1 MRILFFTLVK
11 ISSIDE
17 GGIYVDMVREFT
29 KRGYQIDYYFPFG
42 EKINHR
48 SNGYSIN
55 SIYLKQKFQKTN
67 SYLLKYLAYKI
78 IEHRF
83 SRLIQKNKNKYDLLI
98 LVTPSIFQHK
108 IVKSFKSK
116 FKSAKII
123 LLLKDIFPD
132 NARDLGFFKNIP
144 FGSILF
150 KYFKLLESNFYSSV
164 DYIGCMNKQNFSYVL
179 NNYPHIKEK
188 LFISYNSIHFK
199 DVNKTLTRKD
209 LGIPNDKIIFIYTG
223 NLGKPQGFEFFA
235 NYIINSPDNFY
246 FIFIGTGTEES
257 SLHKKLKSFPEKAT
271 FINSNIDKIL
281 IDQYMLNSNFGLI
294 LLNPNFKVPNFPS
307 KILSYINVNLPI
319 IALTETG
326 NYIELIIKNYG
337 IGYHQIM
344 STSEASFDNI
354 ITNRVFPAENF
365 NKVKDLFSVEKQVDG
380 LFKVLNSKT

>member
-1 MRILFFTLVK
+1 MKILFFTLVK

-29 KRGYQIDYYFPFG
+29 KRGHQIDYYFPFS

-48 SNGYSIN
+48 NKDNSIN
-55 SIYLKQKFQKTN
+55 SIFIKQKFQKTN
-67 SYLLKYLAYKI
+67 SNFLRYLAYKI
-78 IEHRF
+78 IEYRF
-83 SRLIQKNKNKYDLLI
+83 SRLIQKFENKYDLLI

-132 NARDLGFFKNIP
+132 NARDLGFFKKIP

-164 DYIGCMNKQNFSYVL
+164 DYIGCMNKQNFTYIL
-179 NNYPHIKEK
+179 NNYPHIKKK

-199 DVNKTLTRKD
+199 DVNKTLSRKE

-223 NLGKPQGFEFFA
+223 NIGKPQGFEFFA

-246 FIFIGTGTEES
+246 FIFIGSGTEES
-257 SLHKKLKSFPEKAT
+257 SLHKKLKFIPEKAT
-271 FINSNIDKIL
+271 FLNSNIDKNL

-307 KILSYINVNLPI
+307 KLLTYINVNLPI

-326 NYIELIIKNYG
+326 NYVELIIKNYD
-337 IGYHQIM
+337 IGYHQTMNKIKG
-344 STSEASFDNI
+344 SFDNI
-354 ITNRVFPAENF
+354 ITQRVFPAENF
-365 NKVKDLFSVEKQVDG
+365 NKLKDLFSVEKQVAG
-380 LFKVLNSKT
+380 LIKVYNSKR